1 MEGKRI
7 EGSIAIYFDTDKVI
21 TEEQFKAFKKKL
33 EKMVGDWEMMVFD
46 AAESCG
52 FEADSPYPI
61 TLEELY
67 LEEDED

>member
-1 MEGKRI
+1 MTGTRI

-46 AAESCG
+46 TANSCG
-52 FEADSPYPI
+52 FEADNPYPI

-67 LEEDED
+67 LEADED

>member
-21 TEEQFKAFKKKL
+21 TQEQFKSFKKKL
-33 EKMVGDWEMMVFD
+33 EKMIENWEMMVFD
-46 AAESCG
+46 AANECG
-52 FEADSPYPI
+52 FEADNPYPI